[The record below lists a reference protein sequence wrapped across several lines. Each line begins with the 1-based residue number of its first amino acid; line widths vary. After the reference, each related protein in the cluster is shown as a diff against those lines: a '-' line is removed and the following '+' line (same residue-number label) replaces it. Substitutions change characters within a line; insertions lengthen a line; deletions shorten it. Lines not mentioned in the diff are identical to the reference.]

1 VLILANRRHY
11 MPDRFLAQ
19 IEICTAILKNS
30 LGVDAE
36 TARAAL
42 LVGVRHYIDREP
54 TELAMLG
61 MWVHV
66 MERATGT
73 DVLGADWKQ

>member
-1 VLILANRRHY
+1 
-11 MPDRFLAQ
+11 MPDRFRSQ
-19 IEICTAILKNS
+19 IEICTVILENS

-42 LVGVRHYIDREP
+42 MEGVRHYIDREP

-66 MERATGT
+66 LERATGT
-73 DVLGADWKQ
+73 DVLGVDWTQ

>member
-1 VLILANRRHY
+1 
-11 MPDRFLAQ
+11 MPDRFRSQ
-19 IEICTAILKNS
+19 IEICTAILENS

-42 LVGVRHYIDREP
+42 MEGVRHDIDREP

-61 MWVHV
+61 MRVHV
-66 MERATGT
+66 LERATGT
-73 DVLGADWKQ
+73 DVLGVDWTQ

>member
-1 VLILANRRHY
+1 

-19 IEICTAILKNS
+19 IEICAAILKNS

-36 TARAAL
+36 LARAAL
-42 LVGVRHYIDREP
+42 MEGVRHYIEREA

-73 DVLGADWKQ
+73 DVLGVDWKQ